1 MIRSSPGPSL
11 DRFRLLIADRLGLS
25 FDNARS
31 EALAETLERRS
42 RALSL
47 ETASYLD
54 QLERQQGVA
63 GELSTLGSEL
73 TIGETYFFRHTEQM
87 HAFSEVALPSRRSI
101 AGKRPVRILSAGCA
115 SGEEAYTL
123 AILASEQ
130 GLSGPMAPDIL
141 GVDLNPLALKR
152 AERAQYSEWALRDT
166 PENTRRRYF
175 RKEGTSY
182 VLMRDRLPTVR
193 FRQANLIEDEALG
206 GGMFDILF
214 CRNVLMYFTRQQAI
228 RTLARLASALLPGGY
243 LFLGHAE
250 TLHGLST
257 DFELCQAH
265 GAFYYVR
272 KADSGASPL
281 PAEART
287 GRLGGANDSAIGRR
301 ESTRPAA
308 SLTTLDFTR
317 NWLDVVDRSTQR
329 IQALSEGRERAAT
342 QRKIPSD
349 PTFPSSNVLSKR
361 IMSRLIEAERWDEAL
376 DVANRL
382 EAAESDPDHLILR
395 AALLTHSG
403 RFDSAEQVCLA
414 TLARDEGNAPAH
426 YLLALLRE
434 RQGKYEVALE
444 HDQIAADLD
453 PTFAMPKLH
462 LGLSWVRTKDLAR
475 ARAALTQAATLLE
488 KEDPWRVLLFG
499 GGFQRSALIQLC
511 ERELAR
517 LDGGP

>member
-1 MIRSSPGPSL
+1 MIRPSPVPSL

-31 EALAETLERRS
+31 DALAETLERRS

-47 ETASYLD
+47 EAASYLD

-63 GELSTLGSEL
+63 GELSTLGAEL

-87 HAFSEVALPSRRSI
+87 RAFSEVALPERRTLT

-130 GLSGPMAPDIL
+130 GLAGPSAPDIL

-152 AERAQYSEWALRDT
+152 AERATYSEWALRDT
-166 PENTRRRYF
+166 PEATRRRYF
-175 RKEGTSY
+175 RKEGSSY
-182 VLMRDRLPTVR
+182 VLLRDRLPTVR
-193 FRQANLIEDEALG
+193 FRQANLIEDEALS

-228 RTLARLASALLPGGY
+228 RTLARLANALLPGGY
-243 LFLGHAE
+243 MFLGHAE
-250 TLHGLST
+250 TLHGLSS

-265 GAFYYVR
+265 GAFYYLR
-272 KADSGASPL
+272 KTDSTSSPH
-281 PAEART
+281 AFDTRS
-287 GRLGGANDSAIGRR
+287 GRVGTAGDAGKR
-301 ESTRPAA
+301 ESVRPSAVL
-308 SLTTLDFTR
+308 SGLDLTR

-329 IQALSEGRERAAT
+329 IQALSEGREPRLAPP
-342 QRKIPSD
+342 RKLLSD
-349 PTFPSSNVLSKR
+349 PTFAATTVLSKR

-376 DVANRL
+376 EVANRL
-382 EAAESDPDHLILR
+382 ESAESEPDHMILR

-403 RFDSAEQVCLA
+403 RFESAEQVCLSA
-414 TLARDEGNAPAH
+414 LARDEANAPAH
-426 YLLALLRE
+426 YILALLRE

-453 PTFAMPKLH
+453 PSFAMPKLH
-462 LGLSWVRTKDLAR
+462 LGLSWLRLKDTAR
-475 ARAALTQAATLLE
+475 ARAALTQAAGLLE

-517 LDGGP
+517 MDGGL